1 MRINKSIKSI
11 LTVLILFCSIWSTS
25 NQGVNSFNLLLPT
38 SYHPTKG
45 HARQII
51 ITSGGCYDWES
62 TQSSVVRVKGTHH
75 GLVPSQT
82 ASKNPLCNSNG
93 IVELVKDGQ
102 YPSSVYIT
110 ARDRAST
117 ELINIP
123 VRIRDLKRISIFTK
137 SKVMNIKEIQNL
149 EIFGFDSE
157 NNTFT
162 SL

>member
-1 MRINKSIKSI
+1 MRINNSISPI
-11 LTVLILFCSIWSTS
+11 LTLLLLFSTILITNS
-25 NQGVNSFNLLLPT
+25 QEVNSFNLLLPT

-62 TQSSVVRVKGTHH
+62 TESGVIRVQGTHH

-102 YPSSVYIT
+102 YPSSIYIT
-110 ARDRAST
+110 ARDRSST

-123 VRIRDLKRISIFTK
+123 VRIRDLKKISIFTK
-137 SKVMNIKEIQNL
+137 SKIMNIKEIQNL
-149 EIFGFDSE
+149 QIFGFDSE